1 MEDVY
6 NCVPFD
12 DCVVAAGFPVD
23 IHDPAGSFGLF
34 EPPRGH
40 HYEIP
45 YRCLLPL
52 KVDNLLVAG
61 RCVSATHEA
70 LGAIRVMPFALV
82 WAKQRE
88 QLLPYL
94 FKMVLSLKKL
104 IRKNCKS
111 LSRAGCIYPSNQSI
125 ERKFYI

>member
-1 MEDVY
+1 VEDIY

-70 LGAIRVMPFALV
+70 LGAIRVMPFCFGMGEAAGTAAAISIQDGV
-82 WAKQRE
+82 IPK
-88 QLLPYL
+88 
-94 FKMVLSLKKL
+94 KVDTKKL
-104 IRKNCKS
+104 QKVLAEQGAFIPRIS
-111 LSRAGCIYPSNQSI
+111 Q
-125 ERKFYI
+125 